1 MDLTVHY
8 AEGLSLIR
16 HNQKDGQTILST
28 LIIKHRDG
36 EMRIEMFSREPI
48 TFTIGEEKDE

>member
-8 AEGLSLIR
+8 AQGLSLIR
-16 HNQKDGQTILST
+16 HNQNDGQTILST

-48 TFTIGEEKDE
+48 TFTIGEEKDD

>member
-36 EMRIEMFSREPI
+36 EFRIEMFSKEPM
-48 TFTIGEEKDE
+48 TFTIGEEND

>member
-1 MDLTVHY
+1 MDLTVHH

-16 HNQKDGQTILST
+16 HNQNDGQTILST

>member
-1 MDLTVHY
+1 MDMTVHY

-28 LIIKHRDG
+28 LVIKHRDG
-36 EMRIEMFSREPI
+36 EFRIEMFSKEPI
-48 TFTIGEEKDE
+48 TFMIGEENE